1 METGLIFNIQKF
13 SIHDG
18 PGIRTNV
25 FLKGCPL
32 RCLWC
37 HNPEGLEA
45 TSEIEYEPIK
55 CIGCGCCCAACT
67 CHILSPELGHIFERT
82 SCIRCGKCV
91 GVCPATALSMVGMR
105 MTVEEVLKK
114 VIADKPFYDK
124 SGGGMTL
131 SGGEPLFQPQF
142 AAALLSAAH
151 DSGLHTAIETSGF
164 ASGDVFL
171 SVIRHADLLLFDYKA
186 TGEHEH
192 HRLTGVPQQPI
203 LDNLSRADEW
213 GTEIHLR
220 CPIVPGCNDTDAHFA
235 AIAALADRYSHITR
249 VELEPYHALGTGKD
263 AKLGKESRF
272 IAPMPDKHWM
282 ADVQDKIASLCDTPV
297 YVN

>member
-1 METGLIFNIQKF
+1 METGLVFNIQKF

-45 TSEIEYEPIK
+45 EPEIEYEPIK
-55 CIGCGCCCAACT
+55 CIGCGGCAAVCA
-67 CHILSPELGHIFERT
+67 CHSSTPDAGHVFNRQN
-82 SCIRCGKCV
+82 CVRCGKCV
-91 GVCPATALSMVGMR
+91 DTCPAGALTWVGTQQ
-105 MTVEEVLKK
+105 TVEDVLKK
-114 VIADKPFYDK
+114 VLSDKPFYDK

-142 AAALLSAAH
+142 SAALLAAAK
-151 DSGLHTAIETSGF
+151 GAGIHTAIETSGF
-164 ASGDVFL
+164 ASGEVFL
-171 SVIRHADLLLFDYKA
+171 SVIRHADLILFDYKA
-186 TGEHEH
+186 TGDEEHR
-192 HRLTGVPQQPI
+192 RLTGVPQVPI
-203 LDNLSRADEW
+203 LKNLACADAA
-213 GTEIHLR
+213 GVEIHLR
-220 CPIVPGCNDTDAHFA
+220 CPIVPGCNDTETHYFT
-235 AIAALADRYSHITR
+235 IAEIADRYSHITR
-249 VELEPYHALGTGKD
+249 VDLEPYHALGTGKD

-272 IAPMPDKHWM
+272 ITTMPDKEWM
-282 ADVQDKIASLCDTPV
+282 QSVRDQIAARCETPV